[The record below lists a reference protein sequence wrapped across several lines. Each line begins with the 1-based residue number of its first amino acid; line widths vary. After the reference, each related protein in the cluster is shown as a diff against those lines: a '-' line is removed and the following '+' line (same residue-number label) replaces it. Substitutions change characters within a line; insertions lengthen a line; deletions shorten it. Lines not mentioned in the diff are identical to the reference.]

1 MIKEL
6 RRQNPKFRH
15 LSISAGDHPS
25 LEADEK
31 ECQDLNAKHEWA
43 AYTIQNFGDPDNRAY
58 VSLCDGGLRYP
69 SLQDILDED
78 KAGPGCDAL
87 GPDETGLMTSLGG
100 QILHEMVHWRY
111 LLRDVPDFQ
120 ENLLDYLNEE
130 VEEDEWIIT
139 DFDGGDSSH
148 LSQATVMALFML
160 VNWSTTKT
168 ATLATMPTTTHGMR
182 RPGTSSLCVGES
194 LVRRRRTRITIVS
207 TRRHKHRG
215 VS

>member
-6 RRQNPKFRH
+6 RRQNPKFGQ

-58 VSLCDGGLRYP
+58 ISLCDGGLRYP

-100 QILHEMVHWRY
+100 QILHELIHWRY

-120 ENLLDYLNEE
+120 DNLLDYLNEE

-148 LSQATVMALFML
+148 FEPSDGYGPVHARQL
-160 VNWSTTKT
+160 VDHDDGDARNNADNYRWY
-168 ATLATMPTTTHGMR
+168 AQ
-182 RPGTSSLCVGES
+182 
-194 LVRRRRTRITIVS
+194 TRYFQFVCGREFGPAKENEDNYRFDPPS
-207 TRRHKHRG
+207 
-215 VS
+215 